1 VDQVGGRC
9 RCYAYAHSYRS
20 EAQWKRMI
28 AVVRDS
34 RVDGM
39 WVQRY
44 EYMNDNKLAALK
56 GMWR

>member
-1 VDQVGGRC
+1 
-9 RCYAYAHSYRS
+9 
-20 EAQWKRMI
+20 MI

-34 RVDGM
+34 RADGM

-44 EYMNDNKLAALK
+44 EYMTDEKLAALK

>member
-1 VDQVGGRC
+1 
-9 RCYAYAHSYRS
+9 
-20 EAQWKRMI
+20 MI

-44 EYMNDNKLAALK
+44 EYMTDEKLAVLK